1 MGLSNNYWNA
11 FRFIL
16 YTRRMGN
23 RPVART
29 HGISGEHLKNIK

>member
-1 MGLSNNYWNA
+1 MYLYA

-16 YTRRMGN
+16 NTRRMGN

-29 HGISGEHLKNIK
+29 LGVVDVYLENVRLLAL